1 MHQINQLHKEIKDRK
16 NYTIK
21 IKTKLLQTSS
31 FASSLFSSALS
42 LFCFDFFFRRT
53 YVITSYVKS
62 LSSFCFDSVIFKTPR
77 PGGQGKTLLHLP
89 HV

>member
-31 FASSLFSSALS
+31 FASSLFSS
-42 LFCFDFFFRRT
+42 T
-53 YVITSYVKS
+53 
-62 LSSFCFDSVIFKTPR
+62 LSSFSFDFVIFKTPR